1 MNLYRF
7 YKFTVFGKQKG
18 KETFAQGPL
27 KEVISSQI
35 CPWPDFGAGESAGGR
50 NPAPVVAGGEG
61 PVGEKLEGVETYRFV
76 GSVGAG
82 GCRRGVAVGVGVGAA
97 VSSRPRRC
105 SGSLGGRGCR
115 GRGL

>member
-1 MNLYRF
+1 M
-7 YKFTVFGKQKG
+7 
-18 KETFAQGPL
+18 

-35 CPWPDFGAGESAGGR
+35 CPWPDFGARELAGGR

-82 GCRRGVAVGVGVGAA
+82 GCQRGVAGGAGVGA
-97 VSSRPRRC
+97 V
-105 SGSLGGRGCR
+105 
-115 GRGL
+115 

>member
-1 MNLYRF
+1 M
-7 YKFTVFGKQKG
+7 T
-18 KETFAQGPL
+18 
-27 KEVISSQI
+27 SSQK

-82 GCRRGVAVGVGVGAA
+82 GCRRGVAGGAGVGAA
-97 VSSRPRRC
+97 VWAGD
-105 SGSLGGRGCR
+105 GSAPTALVAGAIGEGACELHGGTRNQF
-115 GRGL
+115 